1 MTETRSGADGS
12 ASDGD
17 LRSIVDGHT
26 QSIDELRRDVA
37 NIQGSQK
44 SLEENMIAMRAES
57 QEWRRGSDR
66 RDLDFRSSI
75 DALTREIATSNGA
88 EAERNRIKEDRT
100 QLLKRAAVVIGILC
114 TIGSAVGGTLFSS
127 QTFDTAFWGHFR
139 THPHIEAQI
148 NATPNH

>member
-12 ASDGD
+12 ASDDD

-75 DALTREIATSNGA
+75 NALTREIATLNGA

-100 QLLKRAAVVIGILC
+100 LLLKRAAVVIGILC
-114 TIGSAVGGTLFSS
+114 TIASAVGSTLLSS
-127 QTFDTAFWGHFR
+127 QTVDTAVFGHIHYR
-139 THPHIEAQI
+139 PKIESPA
-148 NATPNH
+148 NATPDH